1 MSFTSQG
8 HEREIWSRLVS
19 FGYAAGTTVTHG
31 SLPSILASED
41 CGIHIRMISDLWTEF
56 KMDQYY
62 PMVTKIYYL
71 DIKTEVLVYSYTNI
85 SHINAKH

>member
-1 MSFTSQG
+1 ML
-8 HEREIWSRLVS
+8 HKRLYIQHILDTYRHSWLSIYSTCMPV
-19 FGYAAGTTVTHG
+19 VT
-31 SLPSILASED
+31 
-41 CGIHIRMISDLWTEF
+41 ISDLWTEF

>member
-1 MSFTSQG
+1 MLHKILYIQHILDTYRHSWLSIYSTCMP
-8 HEREIWSRLVS
+8 V
-19 FGYAAGTTVTHG
+19 VT
-31 SLPSILASED
+31 
-41 CGIHIRMISDLWTEF
+41 ISDLWTEF